1 MPTTTTTTPS
11 LARRV
16 KTVESICALLLTLWL
31 LVIAVGCGGG
41 SAEQEGSKEEGA
53 PPVTGSFVGVAPDA
67 ASEAEAFVALV
78 ASGTEEEGEAQRQ
91 VRAYLCDGQSINEW
105 FNEGSV
111 EGTELNLTSEGG
123 ARLEGSLATE
133 AATGTITLDDGE
145 SFTFTAD
152 LAPGV
157 AGLFDVNI
165 SEDGDVRGTSENG
178 GRLEG
183 MVAHELE
190 GEGGLYPVSGIV
202 TAPDGQT
209 LVLKLV
215 ALSAEAGEYRW
226 IVLPEGEARGGPKG
240 GGSEGLL
247 IEQDIGL

>member
-1 MPTTTTTTPS
+1 M
-11 LARRV
+11 V
-16 KTVESICALLLTLWL
+16 
-31 LVIAVGCGGG
+31 VGCAGGG
-41 SAEQEGSKEEGA
+41 SEYGGGEQGGSKEEGA

-67 ASEAEAFVALV
+67 TPEGEAFVAFV
-78 ASGTEEEGEAQRQ
+78 ASGTEDEGEAQRQ

-111 EGTELNLTSEGG
+111 EGNELNLRSEGG

-152 LAPGV
+152 LASGV
-157 AGLFDVNI
+157 AGFYDVNI
-165 SEDGDVRGTSENG
+165 SDEGQLRGTSENG

-183 MVAHELE
+183 MVAHQL
-190 GEGGLYPVSGIV
+190 GEDGLYPVASTI

-209 LVLKLV
+209 LELV
-215 ALSAEAGEYRW
+215 AVSDDIEGGGYRW
-226 IVLPEGEARGGPKG
+226 IVLEDGEVKGARKNVAT
-240 GGSEGLL
+240 GSSSGYIDPVSDL
-247 IEQDIGL
+247 